1 MDTNSKQNKSNK
13 QNNTAA
19 QNGANPLDKKDFFQL
34 TKQQLSV
41 NIEKYETVL
50 KTPPVTIFNT
60 KQIDDKKLQE
70 RPVVFQKRI
79 NSTDSAM
86 LEESAYIALDD
97 QELKLEKRI
106 ESYENSLSQINEK
119 LVVAQT
125 INDEKAIKELLSG
138 KKLIERNLANLQQQ
152 YQQQNF
158 ETGLTSALTKAM
170 NFPQKMKENF
180 QKAFKSFLRRSNLL

>member
-97 QELKLEKRI
+97 Q
-106 ESYENSLSQINEK
+106 
-119 LVVAQT
+119 
-125 INDEKAIKELLSG
+125 
-138 KKLIERNLANLQQQ
+138 
-152 YQQQNF
+152 
-158 ETGLTSALTKAM
+158 
-170 NFPQKMKENF
+170 
-180 QKAFKSFLRRSNLL
+180 